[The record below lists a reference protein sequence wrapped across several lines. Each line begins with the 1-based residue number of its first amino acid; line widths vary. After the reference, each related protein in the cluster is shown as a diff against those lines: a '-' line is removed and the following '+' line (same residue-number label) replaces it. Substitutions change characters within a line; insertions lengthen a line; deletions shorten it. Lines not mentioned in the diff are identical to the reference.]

1 MNIQGRRNMGSR
13 DTMSQ
18 EIARAVGDGAV
29 VVAGKTVRQ
38 QYCSACGSDSDK
50 VDSET
55 AIL

>member
-1 MNIQGRRNMGSR
+1 
-13 DTMSQ
+13 MSQ